1 MSTFPQLM
9 LQHAAQRPQ
18 EPALRIKEFGI
29 WQTMTWADLA
39 LLVRHL
45 AGGLAEAGL
54 QQGEHVVVIG
64 ENRPRLYAA
73 MLATQALGGIPVPL
87 YQDAASAEFVFP
99 IQNAEVRFAFVEDQ
113 EQVDKLIEI
122 RPDCPQITR
131 IWYDEPRGL
140 RHYEEPGLAWINDLI
155 EAGRQHAQSHPG
167 FLEAAVAKVQPQD
180 VAAMF
185 FTSGTTGKPKGVVHT
200 HFTLLDR
207 AAAGA
212 RFDKLTAH

>member
-18 EPALRIKEFGI
+18 DAGAAHQGVRHLADHRPGP
-29 WQTMTWADLA
+29 TWRE
-39 LLVRHL
+39 LVRHL

-54 QQGEHVVVIG
+54 QHGEHVVVIG

-99 IQNAEVRFAFVEDQ
+99 IQNADVRFAFVEDQ

-122 RPDCPQITR
+122 RPECPQI
-131 IWYDEPRGL
+131 
-140 RHYEEPGLAWINDLI
+140 
-155 EAGRQHAQSHPG
+155 
-167 FLEAAVAKVQPQD
+167 
-180 VAAMF
+180 
-185 FTSGTTGKPKGVVHT
+185 
-200 HFTLLDR
+200 
-207 AAAGA
+207 
-212 RFDKLTAH
+212 